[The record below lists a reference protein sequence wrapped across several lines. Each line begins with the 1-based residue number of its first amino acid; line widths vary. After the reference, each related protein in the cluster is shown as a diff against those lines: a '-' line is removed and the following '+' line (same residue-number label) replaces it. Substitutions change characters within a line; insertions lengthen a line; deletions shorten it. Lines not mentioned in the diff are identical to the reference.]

1 MRKFSRWSY
10 GIWCW
15 LMFLWAV
22 LTSLLVGVPAPRI
35 SQRRAV
41 VRFAARTYLWTTATP
56 LVLRGLER
64 LPPGP
69 CVVVANHASY
79 IDGLVM
85 HAALPPRFAF
95 VIKSEM
101 VKVPLANVL
110 LRRLGSEFVDRID
123 RHRAAADVRRVVRTA
138 SQGQALAVF
147 PEGTF
152 DERIGVHRFLPGAF
166 TAAARAGLPVVP
178 AAIRGARDVFPY
190 PGWLA
195 RRGTIEVEFLDV
207 LPAAPHGGRAAA
219 NELRDAARAAI
230 IAALGEPDLAE

>member
-1 MRKFSRWSY
+1 MRMFSRWSY

-35 SQRRAV
+35 AQRRAV
-41 VRFAARTYLWTTATP
+41 VRFAARTYLWSTGTP
-56 LVLRGLER
+56 LRVRGLER

-110 LRRLGSEFVDRID
+110 LRRLGS
-123 RHRAAADVRRVVRTA
+123 
-138 SQGQALAVF
+138 
-147 PEGTF
+147 
-152 DERIGVHRFLPGAF
+152 
-166 TAAARAGLPVVP
+166 
-178 AAIRGARDVFPY
+178 
-190 PGWLA
+190 
-195 RRGTIEVEFLDV
+195 
-207 LPAAPHGGRAAA
+207 
-219 NELRDAARAAI
+219 
-230 IAALGEPDLAE
+230 